1 MLYIWY
7 MQMDEAKHKFI
18 QTWGVLGSS
27 WGINKTMAQIHA
39 LLLVA
44 TEPLSAEDIMEQL
57 QVSRGNVNMN
67 LRALMDWGIVSKE
80 NKIGERREF
89 FVADK
94 DIWAVARQISR
105 ERRKREIEP
114 MLKVLGELKAA
125 TGNDAEAKEFKR
137 MIGELSDFTEKADG
151 VLDKFIKSDEH
162 WFYKSLL
169 KLIK

>member
-1 MLYIWY
+1 
-7 MQMDEAKHKFI
+7 MQIDEAKQKFI
-18 QTWGVLGSS
+18 QTWGALGSS

-39 LLLVA
+39 LLLIA
-44 TEPLSAEDIMEQL
+44 TEPLSAEDIMEAL

-114 MLKVLGELKAA
+114 MLKVLHDLKAVN
-125 TGNDAEAKEFKR
+125 GHDAETKEFKR
-137 MIGELSDFTEKADG
+137 MIGELGDFTGKVDG
-151 VLDKFIKSDEH
+151 VIDKFIKSDEH

>member
-1 MLYIWY
+1 
-7 MQMDEAKHKFI
+7 MQIDEAKQKFI
-18 QTWGVLGSS
+18 QSWGSLGSS
-27 WGINKTMAQIHA
+27 WGINRTMAQIHA
-39 LLLVA
+39 MLLVA
-44 TEPLSAEDIMEQL
+44 TEPVSMEDIMEQL

-67 LRALMDWGIVSKE
+67 LRALMDWGIVTRE

-94 DIWAVARQISR
+94 DIWAVARQIAR

-114 MLKVLGELKAA
+114 MLKTFDELKST
-125 TGNDAEAKEFKR
+125 TGSDAETKEFKR
-137 MIGELSDFTEKADG
+137 MIAELSDFTNKADS
-151 VLDKFIKSDEH
+151 VVDKFIKSDEH

>member
-1 MLYIWY
+1 
-7 MQMDEAKHKFI
+7 MQIDEAKQKFI
-18 QTWGVLGSS
+18 QSWGSLGSS
-27 WGINKTMAQIHA
+27 WGINRTMAQIHA
-39 LLLVA
+39 LLLVS
-44 TEPLSAEDIMEQL
+44 TEPVSMEDIMDQL

-67 LRALMDWGIVSKE
+67 LRALMDWGIVSRE

-94 DIWAVARQISR
+94 DIWAVARQIAR

-114 MLKVLGELKAA
+114 MLKTFDELKNT
-125 TGNDAEAKEFKR
+125 TGSDAETKEFKR
-137 MIGELSDFTEKADG
+137 MIGELSDFTNKADS
-151 VLDKFIKSDEH
+151 VVDKFIKSDEH

>member
-1 MLYIWY
+1 MEL
-7 MQMDEAKHKFI
+7 QEARQKFI
-18 QTWGVLGSS
+18 QSWGALGSS
-27 WGINKTMAQIHA
+27 WGINRTMAQIHA
-39 LLLVA
+39 LLLVS
-44 TEPLSAEDIMEQL
+44 TEPVSTEEIMEEL

-67 LRALMDWGIVSKE
+67 IRALMDWGIVTKE
-80 NKIGERREF
+80 YKIGERREF

-94 DIWAVARQISR
+94 DIWAVARQITR

-114 MLKVLGELKAA
+114 MLKVLEELKA
-125 TGNDAEAKEFKR
+125 TSGSDAETKEFKR
-137 MIGELSDFTEKADG
+137 MIGELNDFTSKADG

>member
-1 MLYIWY
+1 
-7 MQMDEAKHKFI
+7 MQIDEAKQKFI
-18 QTWGVLGSS
+18 QTWGALGSS

-114 MLKVLGELKAA
+114 MIKVLNDLKAVN
-125 TGNDAEAKEFKR
+125 GSDAETKEANDR
-137 MIGELSDFTEKADG
+137 RAG
-151 VLDKFIKSDEH
+151 
-162 WFYKSLL
+162 
-169 KLIK
+169 